1 MRRLQRG
8 ERLLVATH
16 NADKLAEIRALL
28 ISYHVEV
35 VSSADLGLPSPAETE
50 DSFVGNA
57 RLKAHAG
64 ARAAGLLTLADDSG
78 LTIDAL
84 QGAPGVHTADWAETP
99 IGRDFGLAMQECW
112 TRLEEI
118 SAPFPR
124 RSQFR
129 ATLVLAEP
137 EGGDAVFEG
146 VVPGQLVW
154 PGRGTGGHG
163 YDPIFQPDG
172 YSATFGEMDL
182 HTKNRISHRAVA
194 LEKFI
199 KECVG

>member
-1 MRRLQRG
+1 MRRLRRG

-16 NADKLAEIRALL
+16 NADKLSEIRALL
-28 ISYHVEV
+28 APYEVGV
-35 VSSADLGLPSPAETE
+35 VSSSDLGLPAPEETE

-64 ARAAGLLTLADDSG
+64 ARATGLLTLADDSG
-78 LTIDAL
+78 MTIDAL
-84 QGAPGVHTADWAETP
+84 GGAPGVHTSDWAETP
-99 IGRDFGLAMQECW
+99 NGRNFDMAMRRCW

-118 SAPFPR
+118 SAPYPR
-124 RSQFR
+124 RAQFR
-129 ATLVLAEP
+129 AALVMADP
-137 EGGDAVFEG
+137 GGGDAVFEG
-146 VVPGQLVW
+146 MVPGQLVW
-154 PGRGTGGHG
+154 PKRGVGGHG

-172 YSATFGEMDL
+172 HDVTFGEMDL
-182 HTKNRISHRAVA
+182 QTKNRISHRAVA